1 MIYGY
6 FACHCEGSIVI
17 IGYLD
22 NGQKNISIE
31 SQRDIINQYT
41 QDNACPID
49 VFLTDHDI
57 KNIKDNINS
66 KENTI
71 IIANIACL
79 GNRLATVT
87 ENIESM
93 IFDGFTIIAVKE
105 NLKFESSEETMQ
117 LLNGI
122 KLSIDIRNS
131 MVSVITRKALD
142 DKLAQGFKLGRDFGF
157 KNKRYCWNGKEE
169 DIKNKLLS
177 GMTRQQT
184 ADEVGISIVS
194 LYNYLKL
201 NPELKNMTSGD
212 TNA

>member
-1 MIYGY
+1 MLLWGN
-6 FACHCEGSIVI
+6 GVI
-17 IGYLD
+17 TRYLD
-22 NGQKNISIE
+22 CSQININTYK
-31 SQRDIINQYT
+31 QRDIAGQYA
-41 QDNACPID
+41 QCNACPID
-49 VFLTDHDI
+49 IFLTEHDI

-142 DKLAQGFKLGRDFGF
+142 DKRAQGFKLGRDFGF

-201 NPELKNMTSGD
+201 NPELKNMTSGGQ
-212 TNA
+212 NA